1 MERHWLWQSATRVNC
16 PLSVPVLC
24 VRPRWKSGKT
34 ENQNG
39 ALMLKSSRIFSWKCA
54 HWQRLPR
61 DLPLG
66 WAQAWCETDS
76 SLAAG
81 INKPNKQ
88 HTKDNIFLTKTN
100 QGSISAPNKLIKVRV
115 INVICISRTHT
126 HTHLCTH
133 LGCSVAGNIT

>member
-16 PLSVPVLC
+16 PLSVPALC

-54 HWQRLPR
+54 LAKIGSRFAAG
-61 DLPLG
+61 LG
-66 WAQAWCETDS
+66 PAWCETDS

-88 HTKDNIFLTKTN
+88 HKRQYLL
-100 QGSISAPNKLIKVRV
+100 NK
-115 INVICISRTHT
+115 N
-126 HTHLCTH
+126 
-133 LGCSVAGNIT
+133 